1 MRRTIK
7 NHYEEIDKALKSYEE
22 FKSWHDKTL
31 DWITDRIDWCHKWK
45 KITEEQTTELVDR
58 VCIILK
64 RGDI

>member
-1 MRRTIK
+1 MTKINK
-7 NHYEEIDKALKSYEE
+7 DYYEEINKALQSYENHC
-22 FKSWHDKTL
+22 SWHSKTI

-58 VCIILK
+58 ICIILK

>member
-1 MRRTIK
+1 MTKIHK
-7 NHYEEIDKALKSYEE
+7 DYYEEINKALQSYENYCP
-22 FKSWHDKTL
+22 WHSKTI

-58 VCIILK
+58 ICIILK